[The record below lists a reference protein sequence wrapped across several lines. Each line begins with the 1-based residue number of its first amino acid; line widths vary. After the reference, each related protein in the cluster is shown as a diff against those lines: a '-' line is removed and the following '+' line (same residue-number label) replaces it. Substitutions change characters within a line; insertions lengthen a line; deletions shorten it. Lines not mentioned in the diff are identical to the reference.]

1 MIDPGYAKGG
11 EIVSKLAKLAALL
24 KGAPSEIEHSVAPL
38 AEETGKAFTP
48 TGRAIPRD
56 DEYERLQSLVTNQP
70 TEAGHYQWAVVKPN
84 GKVHGAPFDFKGSAL
99 RIADGL
105 NESLPGHT
113 VQALSVDAPEI
124 ARYVPRP
131 DINANPFKKATAEDI
146 DAMLSQGDKPQ
157 MAKGGEIFS
166 KLRQLAEQLGDK
178 TATVSN
184 IADARNNRD
193 LQGFHSQLMQNVR
206 NRMDQKQDIIG
217 SLNHQFRPGDI
228 VGSQHEGFGPYRVL
242 GLDATQYYPED
253 AAAIKAGQKP
263 ASIAE
268 RKQRPHIPAYLV
280 EGPDGSR
287 FTMAEWGMKG
297 KFGGPR
303 GIPTSEQT
311 VLGNAPLTNEDASIF
326 ERNGARGLGEQMEHA
341 ESHDADARV
350 MQDLTKPPP
359 DKMAEGGEVEFDPI
373 ESARERAYGSSS
385 PGSPGISGAIK
396 DAINALRSYLL
407 TPAQNQVAEDKR
419 RAIDSQVE
427 DHADGGTVE
436 GPSTEHEQKAGLG
449 KRFGM
454 RVAEQ
459 AYGLDANGQPVLGG
473 RAWTKTQGG
482 TPMGILDEITAVPHS
497 LLSLAHTTRSLDP
510 LRKYFPDSQG
520 LEDKLFESI
529 DPQWSKDAS
538 DRLERLRAAMN
549 SRFGIGEAHS
559 IPEHMTDAAAS
570 LVSPIPMAKEGEQ
583 ANLARRVL
591 EMTTPLRPR
600 TVKNFATDTAVLG
613 GLGTGID
620 ALTDRLSRLRA
631 QAGSQGGGAPVDP
644 ANFSRDMGLSED
656 RPVSNSH
663 QMVPMVT
670 EHGDIYYGVDPET
683 L

>member
-1 MIDPGYAKGG
+1 MTDEQINAYLRAAK
-11 EIVSKLAKLAALL
+11 VQLATNPQAAL
-24 KGAPSEIEHSVAPL
+24 ENHSNLQTLSDYMQKRGQLGEVAGPPP
-38 AEETGKAFTP
+38 KFTP

-56 DEYERLQSLVTNQP
+56 DEYERMQSLVTNQP
-70 TEAGHYQWAVVKPN
+70 TEAGTHQWAVVKPN
-84 GKVHGAPFDFKGSAL
+84 GQVHGAPFDFKGSAL
-99 RIADGL
+99 RIADTL
-105 NESLPGHT
+105 NKAAPGHT
-113 VQALSVDAPEI
+113 VQALSVDSPEI

-131 DINANPFKKATAEDI
+131 DLNANPFKKATAEEI
-146 DAMLSQGDKPQ
+146 DAMLLQGDKPQ
-157 MAKGGEIFS
+157 
-166 KLRQLAEQLGDK
+166 
-178 TATVSN
+178 
-184 IADARNNRD
+184 
-193 LQGFHSQLMQNVR
+193 
-206 NRMDQKQDIIG
+206 
-217 SLNHQFRPGDI
+217 
-228 VGSQHEGFGPYRVL
+228 
-242 GLDATQYYPED
+242 
-253 AAAIKAGQKP
+253 
-263 ASIAE
+263 
-268 RKQRPHIPAYLV
+268 
-280 EGPDGSR
+280 
-287 FTMAEWGMKG
+287 
-297 KFGGPR
+297 
-303 GIPTSEQT
+303 
-311 VLGNAPLTNEDASIF
+311 
-326 ERNGARGLGEQMEHA
+326 
-341 ESHDADARV
+341 
-350 MQDLTKPPP
+350 
-359 DKMAEGGEVEFDPI
+359 MAEGGEVEFDPI

-482 TPMGILDEITAVPHS
+482 TPMGILDEITSVPHN

-620 ALTDRLSRLRA
+620 ALTDRLSHLRA
-631 QAGSQGGGAPVDP
+631 QTGSPGGGAPVDP

-663 QMVPMVT
+663 HMIPMVT
-670 EHGDIYYGVDPET
+670 EHGDIYYGVDPNT
-683 L
+683 LADGGSVSRRGSL